1 MRKIVLTGIIAL
13 LTLITFNAN
22 AQYLIEAGYT
32 NSKYVA
38 KFGNETEKSDPLAG
52 FNIGISREFHLI
64 KGAYLESGLG
74 YMYLT
79 NKDEYIHNNLP
90 LLDMT
95 IKSRQND
102 HYIYLP
108 VQLKYLYSFSEN
120 FSIFAFGG
128 PKFVVGLSSANKVKL
143 KGSVLGVDFSGDLK
157 YDFYKGEISSSNIP
171 SQALDAVNDYDT
183 DEQKYKRFDIQMG
196 LGIGVEIAEFY
207 VVKFG
212 YDWGLLNKY
221 SGVFSD
227 DITLK
232 RNQFYFNIGYRF

>member
-13 LTLITFNAN
+13 LTLITFNVN

-74 YMYLT
+74 YTYLT
-79 NKDEYIHNNLP
+79 NKIELLYSIP
-90 LLDMT
+90 LAEMT
-95 IKSRQND
+95 MKSRIND
-102 HYIYLP
+102 HYIHLP

-128 PKFVVGLSSANKVKL
+128 PKFVIGLSSTNKVEI
-143 KGSVLGVDFSGDLK
+143 KGGVLGVDFRGDLK

-171 SQALDAVNDYDT
+171 SQVLDVVNDYASDG
-183 DEQKYKRFDIQMG
+183 EKYKRFDIQMG
-196 LGIGVEIAEFY
+196 LGVGVEIAEFY

-212 YDWGLLNKY
+212 YDWGLLNKN
-221 SGVFSD
+221 SGDFSD